1 LLEDENTKVITLISK
16 PPHESVLAKI
26 KEVLKDNKKPVV
38 GCLLGADESVVK
50 SIGAY
55 PVNTL
60 EEAALLS
67 VSLSKGIPFEGFR
80 KEIEEKRK

>member
-1 LLEDENTKVITLISK
+1 
-16 PPHESVLAKI
+16 
-26 KEVLKDNKKPVV
+26 VLKDNKKPVV

-80 KEIEEKRK
+80 KEIEERENKIKRRGKRNCKER